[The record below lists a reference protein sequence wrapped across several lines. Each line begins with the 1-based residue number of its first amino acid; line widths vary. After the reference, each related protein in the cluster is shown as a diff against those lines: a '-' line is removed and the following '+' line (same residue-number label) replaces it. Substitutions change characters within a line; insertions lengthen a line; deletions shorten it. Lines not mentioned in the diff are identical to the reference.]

1 MRISTLFYTL
11 KQGIINIKRNKLY
24 SLASIGTMTA
34 CIFIIGM
41 FIAVA
46 LNMSHIVKNA
56 EKHVEI
62 TILFNE
68 DVSEA
73 RIFEI
78 AEMINKRAEV
88 AQTEY
93 ISAEEAWENFKDE
106 YFGDKAYLAEG
117 FDGANPLSKSAS
129 LVVHLNDLS
138 MQTTFVV
145 YTENIEGVRQVNY
158 SANTA
163 NIFSDFGRLIG
174 IASMAIIL
182 ILLGVGIFLISNTV
196 TVGITVR
203 KEEIGIMKLIGATDF
218 FVRAPFLVEGIIIGI
233 IGAAIPLGIIYI
245 VYNEVIVYLMTQFN
259 SINSIFDFLSVNE
272 IFNILVPIAL
282 CIGAGI
288 GWLGSYIT
296 VRKHLNV

>member
-11 KQGIINIKRNKLY
+11 KQGFINIKKNKLY
-24 SLASIGTMTA
+24 SLASVGTMTA
-34 CIFIIGM
+34 CIFIIGL

-62 TILFNE
+62 TILFDE
-68 DVSEA
+68 GTTEA

-78 AEMINKRAEV
+78 AEMINRRAEV
-88 AQTEY
+88 ANTEY
-93 ISAEEAWENFKDE
+93 ISAEEAWEKFKKE
-106 YFGDKAYLAEG
+106 YFGDKEYLAEG

-145 YTENIEGVRQVNY
+145 YTEDIEGVRQVNY

-174 IASMAIIL
+174 VFSAAIIL

-196 TVGITVR
+196 MVGITVR
-203 KEEIGIMKLIGATDF
+203 KQEIGIMKLIGATDF
-218 FVRAPFLVEGIIIGI
+218 FVRAPFLIEGVIIGLV
-233 IGAAIPLGIIYI
+233 GASIPLAIIYF
-245 VYNEVIVYLMTQFN
+245 VYNEVIVYLMSQFN
-259 SINSIFDFLSVNE
+259 SINGIFDFLPVSD
-272 IFNILVPIAL
+272 IFKVLLPIAL